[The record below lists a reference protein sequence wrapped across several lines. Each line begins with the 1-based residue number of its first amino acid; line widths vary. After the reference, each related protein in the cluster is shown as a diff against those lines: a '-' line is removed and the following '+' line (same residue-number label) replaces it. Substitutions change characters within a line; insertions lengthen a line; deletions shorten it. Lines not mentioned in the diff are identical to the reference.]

1 MDHQSHAHSAAC
13 GAARGPAA
21 EFSGG
26 DADLLDLDGEVLHA
40 YLSQATAWVYQ
51 AAAGRPVHRI
61 LDVGCGTGNGALA
74 LAERFGGAE
83 VIAVDQS
90 GDLLARLRARA
101 RDRGLDDRVQTVE
114 ADLDQAW
121 PAVGP
126 VDVTWTSMALH
137 HLADP
142 DRALRE
148 IFAATRPGGLL
159 AVAESTAPM
168 RFLPDDIGL
177 GRPGLEARAQ
187 AAVAEHHSGTMP
199 YLGAD
204 WGPLVARAGFTGV
217 AERAFGIELGPPL
230 PGSAGR
236 YAQGYLRRVRGHL
249 DGALAPDDLATL
261 DVLIGDD
268 GPAASCGARTWPSAT
283 RAPSGRPPGHD
294 LARAVHGRA
303 AGGTLSSALCDWP
316 PSGLSTGRPRRG
328 WTGTSWSRWTR
339 LTWARCSPRAGSGG
353 RGRARRRCQ
362 PPRRTSR
369 RSCRGRARSSAWG

>member
-1 MDHQSHAHSAAC
+1 MDHHSHAHSAAF

-21 EFSGG
+21 EFSA
-26 DADLLDLDGEVLHA
+26 DDTDLLDLDGEVLHA
-40 YLSQATAWVYQ
+40 YLSQAIAWVHQ
-51 AAAGRPVHRI
+51 VAAGRPVRRI

-74 LAERFGGAE
+74 LAERFGDAE

-121 PAVGP
+121 PALGP
-126 VDVTWTSMALH
+126 ADVTWTSMALH

-159 AVAESTAPM
+159 AVAESTAPL

-204 WGPLVARAGFTGV
+204 WGPLVARAGWTGV
-217 AERAFGIELGPPL
+217 AERAFGIELSAPL
-230 PGSAGR
+230 PAAAGR
-236 YAQGYLRRVRGHL
+236 YAQAYLRRVRGHL
-249 DGALAPDDLATL
+249 DGALAADDLATL

-268 GPAASCGARTWPSAT
+268 GPGSVLRRPDLAIRNTRTLWTAT
-283 RAPSGRPPGHD
+283 RA
-294 LARAVHGRA
+294 
-303 AGGTLSSALCDWP
+303 
-316 PSGLSTGRPRRG
+316 
-328 WTGTSWSRWTR
+328 
-339 LTWARCSPRAGSGG
+339 
-353 RGRARRRCQ
+353 
-362 PPRRTSR
+362 
-369 RSCRGRARSSAWG
+369 